1 MLPSVIEGAT
11 TALFDAI
18 DAYAA
23 DSAETVLFDCSRL
36 ARVDYAAAASLLNR
50 LRPIAAGK
58 KIELRELNHL
68 VAALFKLL
76 GFTEVAKLFPH
87 KY

>member
-1 MLPSVIEGAT
+1 M
-11 TALFDAI
+11 
-18 DAYAA
+18 
-23 DSAETVLFDCSRL
+23 
-36 ARVDYAAAASLLNR
+36 LNR
-50 LRPIAAGK
+50 LRPIAAEK

>member
-1 MLPSVIEGAT
+1 MLPSVIEGAS
-11 TALFDAI
+11 TALFAAI

-23 DSAETVLFDCSRL
+23 ASEETVLLDCSRL
-36 ARVDYAAAASLLNR
+36 ARVDYSAAAALLNR
-50 LRPIAAGK
+50 LRPLAADK